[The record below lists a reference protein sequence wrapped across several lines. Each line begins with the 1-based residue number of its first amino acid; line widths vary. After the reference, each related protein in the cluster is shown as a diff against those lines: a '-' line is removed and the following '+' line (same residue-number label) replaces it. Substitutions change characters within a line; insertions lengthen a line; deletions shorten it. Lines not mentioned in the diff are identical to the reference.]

1 MQFII
6 IIVVVKKYHHAS
18 FPFRLKLTDSLLYST
33 LQAGPTM
40 QSLRGS
46 DGMFL

>member
-6 IIVVVKKYHHAS
+6 IIIVVKKIS
-18 FPFRLKLTDSLLYST
+18 SWFLSVPFEADSLLYST